1 MGLMTSNQFV
11 KTTSISYCAECHKDF
26 ADNETCNYTWY
37 ENDCFCHD
45 CKEIMNNR
53 VNDKYLDW
61 QLRIY
66 KK

>member
-1 MGLMTSNQFV
+1 MGLMTSDQFI

-26 ADNETCNYTWY
+26 VDNETCNYTWY